1 MKRFSVAIDGPAG
14 AGKSTLAKAAAARLG
29 FVYVDT
35 GAIYR
40 TVGLAARNAG
50 VDKADSEGIK
60 ALLTGLQVDIRYE
73 NGVQKMYLNGGDVTG
88 EIRSPEISA
97 YASYV
102 SAIPEVRAFL
112 MEMQRRLAREHDVI
126 MDGRDIGTVVLP
138 EAGLKIFLTASA
150 EKRAMRRFREL
161 QEKNPAIT
169 FEEVLS
175 DMTARDAKDSQRET
189 APLKAAEDAVL
200 VDTSDLSLEESVEL
214 IVNMI
219 ARQRETTEAQV

>member
-60 ALLTGLQVDIRYE
+60 ALLTSLQVDIRYE

-97 YASYV
+97 YAYYV

-200 VDTSDLSLEESVEL
+200 VDTSDLGLEESVEL

-219 ARQRETTEAQV
+219 ARQRETTEAQE

>member
-161 QEKNPAIT
+161 QEKNTAIT

-219 ARQRETTEAQV
+219 ARQRETTEAQE

>member
-73 NGVQKMYLNGGDVTG
+73 NGVQKMYLNGADVTG

>member
-161 QEKNPAIT
+161 QEKNPTIT

-219 ARQRETTEAQV
+219 ARQRETTEAQE

>member
-219 ARQRETTEAQV
+219 ARQRETTEAQK

>member
-200 VDTSDLSLEESVEL
+200 VDTSDLGLEESVEL

-219 ARQRETTEAQV
+219 ARQRETTEAQE

>member
-200 VDTSDLSLEESVEL
+200 VDTSDLGLEESVEL

-219 ARQRETTEAQV
+219 ARQRETTEAQG

>member
-200 VDTSDLSLEESVEL
+200 VDTSDLGLEESVEL

-219 ARQRETTEAQV
+219 ARQRETTEAQK

>member
-73 NGVQKMYLNGGDVTG
+73 NGVQKMYLNGRDVTG

-219 ARQRETTEAQV
+219 ARQRETTEAQE

>member
-50 VDKADSEGIK
+50 VDKTDSEGIK

-88 EIRSPEISA
+88 ESRSPEISA

-161 QEKNPAIT
+161 QEKNPTIT

-219 ARQRETTEAQV
+219 ARQRETTEAQE

>member
-102 SAIPEVRAFL
+102 SAIPEVLAFL

>member
-60 ALLTGLQVDIRYE
+60 ALLTGLQVDIQYE

-219 ARQRETTEAQV
+219 ARQRETTEAQR

>member
-60 ALLTGLQVDIRYE
+60 ALLTSLQVDIRYE

-200 VDTSDLSLEESVEL
+200 VDTSDLGLEESVEL

-219 ARQRETTEAQV
+219 ARQRETTEAQE

>member
-60 ALLTGLQVDIRYE
+60 ALLSDLQVDIRYE
-73 NGVQKMYLNGGDVTG
+73 NGIQKMYLNGGDVTG

-214 IVNMI
+214 IVDMI
-219 ARQRETTEAQV
+219 ARQRETTEAQE

>member
-60 ALLTGLQVDIRYE
+60 ALLTGLQVDIQYE
-73 NGVQKMYLNGGDVTG
+73 NGVHKMYLNGGDVTG

-219 ARQRETTEAQV
+219 ARQRETTEAQR

>member
-219 ARQRETTEAQV
+219 ARQRETTEAQE

>member
-60 ALLTGLQVDIRYE
+60 ALLTGLKVDIRYE

-219 ARQRETTEAQV
+219 ARQRETTEAQE